1 MNLVETKVLVLC
13 ILAVVSFLIGLA
25 TIPFRKSLGLH
36 NNEVGRRQK
45 IITSVLL
52 CFGGGVLFSTCMLH
66 IMPEVGHALEPT
78 AERMEA
84 AYLPHLIVCSGFF
97 LIYLVE
103 EVVDLMV
110 DGHGQGHGDEL
121 QSSLSI
127 RKNKTGNFIL
137 FFDEND
143 KIFYM
148 KSSKTFKW
156 KRQSYTCFINYKIF
170 SYFV

>member
-97 LIYLVE
+97 LIYLIE

-148 KSSKTFKW
+148 NSS
-156 KRQSYTCFINYKIF
+156 
-170 SYFV
+170 